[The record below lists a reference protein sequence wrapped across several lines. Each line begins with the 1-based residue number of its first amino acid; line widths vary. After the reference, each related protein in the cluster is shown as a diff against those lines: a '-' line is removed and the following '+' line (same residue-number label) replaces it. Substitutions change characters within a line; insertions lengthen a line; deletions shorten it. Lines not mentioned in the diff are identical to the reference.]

1 MTATIETTDEE
12 LMAME
17 ISYAN
22 LTHKFVDDGFNQY
35 ACAAS
40 MIKLAFMI
48 YKSSL
53 SEEDYNLMID
63 SISDN
68 RDKIKS
74 FQEIQKFSRLN

>member
-1 MTATIETTDEE
+1 MTTINTTDEE

-22 LTHKFVDDGFNQY
+22 LTHKFIEEGFSQY

-53 SEEDYNLMID
+53 NAEEYNEMIN
-63 SISDN
+63 SISDS
-68 RDKIKS
+68 RDRIKS
-74 FQEIQKFSRLN
+74 FAEIEKFSRLN